1 MKPNKKFYPKD
12 PVTNIIVTA
21 SYKVS
26 KKEQLLEFLLRK
38 VNQSRNNVKR
48 LLSNHQVLVNGVVTT
63 QFDTML
69 NNEDEVQISKYRVEI
84 KIKPELDLPIIYED
98 DDFIAI
104 NKPSGLLSVA
114 SDKEKEQTAYSK
126 VTQYMRAIDKK
137 SRIYVIHRIDR
148 DTSGVLV
155 FAKDERLQDIL
166 RKKWNDYVKVREYFA
181 ICEGTFTKKFGRIQN
196 FLMETDTNIVYST
209 KNPKGQLAI
218 TNYEVVKESKY
229 YSLVKVLIETGRKN
243 QIRVHMKDLG
253 HNVVGDEKYGST
265 KNPINRLGLHA
276 SELQFLHP
284 LSKKLMVF
292 RAPVP
297 GSFKNI

>member
-12 PVTNIIVTA
+12 PATNIIVTA
-21 SYKVS
+21 EYKVS
-26 KKEQLLEFLLRK
+26 KKEPLLEFLLRK

-48 LLSNHQVLVNGVVTT
+48 LLSNHQVLVNGVVTS

-69 NNEDEVQISKYRVEI
+69 NNEDVVQISKYKVEI
-84 KIKPELDLPIIYED
+84 KVKPTLDLQVIYED

-114 SDKEKEQTAYSK
+114 NDKEKTETAYSK
-126 VTQYMRAIDKK
+126 ITQYMRSIDKK
-137 SRIYVIHRIDR
+137 SRIYVIHRIDK

-155 FAKDERLQDIL
+155 FAKNERLQDIL

-181 ICEGTFTKKFGRIQN
+181 VCEGIFEKKFGRIQN
-196 FLMETDTNIVYST
+196 FLKETETNMVYST
-209 KNPKGQLAI
+209 RDPKGQLAI
-218 TNYEVVKESKY
+218 TNYEVVKEGKSC
-229 YSLVKVLIETGRKN
+229 SLVRVLIETGRKN

-265 KNPINRLGLHA
+265 KNPLKRLGLHA

-292 RAPVP
+292 KAPMP
-297 GSFKNI
+297 GCFKTI